1 MGDEIHLMNL
11 RFTKQKLA
19 VGRISSLGGV
29 DMFHYLPIPSSCYRI
44 DVTQVLQPNVPLMFE
59 NKDAEQFVLKDV
71 KGENTIWDLEYI
83 QFTSS

>member
-1 MGDEIHLMNL
+1 MNPHS
-11 RFTKQKLA
+11 TKQKLA

-29 DMFHYLPIPSSCYRI
+29 DMFHCLPIPSSWYRI
-44 DVTQVLQPNVPLMFE
+44 DVTQVLEPNVPLMFE

-71 KGENTIWDLEYI
+71 KGGNTIWDSEYI